1 MQKFDIF
8 IIGTGVAGSAIA
20 NKCAQVGKRV
30 GIVDN
35 KPYGGTCAIRGCT
48 PKKILVGVTNAVES
62 SRNLLGKGV
71 DKAPS
76 IVWKDLIAFKDS
88 ITDPIPANIE
98 EKFKENRI
106 VTFHG
111 NPKFIA
117 ENQLRIGSET
127 IETEK
132 IVIATGATHRE
143 LAIPGAEHAL
153 SSDDFF
159 DMKQIPKSLL
169 FIGGGYIAFE
179 FAHIAARSGAKVTII
194 DIEATSLPHFDNDIV
209 KHLVDATKDLGV
221 EFVMNTK
228 VAEIK
233 KSRNSYT
240 VVGES
245 HGKKKGFECD
255 VVFNTSGRVPSLKGL
270 DLEKGNVSYSNKG
283 IEVNEFM
290 QSVSNS
296 HVYAAGDN
304 TATDGLPLT
313 PFASMEAYA
322 VIQNILKGNIKKSDF
337 SIRPTAVFTLPTLAM
352 VGMTEEEARE
362 KKLNVRVNYKSV
374 PNWFT
379 AKHLGVKTYAF
390 KVIIDNDS
398 DLILGAHIIGPNS
411 EETINLFVVAMKAQ
425 MTTKEIKSIPLVFPT
440 ASTDIGRMI

>member
-20 NKCAQVGKRV
+20 NKCAQAGKRV

-322 VIQNILKGNIKKSDF
+322 VIQNILKGNNKKSDF

-379 AKHLGVKTYAF
+379 AKHLGVKTYVF